1 MTGTIRLT
9 AAQAMVRWLS
19 VQLTEQ
25 GDRFI
30 EGVWAIFGHG
40 NVAGLGQALHGIGAE
55 LPTWRGQNEQTMA
68 HTAIAYAKTM
78 KRRKTMAVTSSIGP
92 GATNMVTAA
101 ALAHVNRLPVLFIPG
116 DVFANRRPP
125 PMTRSARWCA
135 ISIALHG
142 RSTSCPRCRARS
154 P

>member
-9 AAQAMVRWLS
+9 ASQAMVRWLS

-55 LPTWRGQNEQTMA
+55 LPT
-68 HTAIAYAKTM
+68 
-78 KRRKTMAVTSSIGP
+78 
-92 GATNMVTAA
+92 
-101 ALAHVNRLPVLFIPG
+101 
-116 DVFANRRPP
+116 
-125 PMTRSARWCA
+125 
-135 ISIALHG
+135 
-142 RSTSCPRCRARS
+142 
-154 P
+154 